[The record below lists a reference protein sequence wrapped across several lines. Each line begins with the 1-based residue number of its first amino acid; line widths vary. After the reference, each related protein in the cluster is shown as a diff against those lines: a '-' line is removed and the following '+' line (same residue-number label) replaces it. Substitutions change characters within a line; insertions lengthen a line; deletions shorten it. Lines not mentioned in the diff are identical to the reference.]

1 MATMTEQKER
11 FVTQLRKGGLVA
23 YPTEAVF
30 GLGCDPLNEEAVNK
44 LLALKERSWE
54 KGLILIAASMGQLDG
69 YIKRVPDHIISRIL
83 SPHDEAITWLL
94 PAKESVPRWVRGT
107 SQSIAVRLVQ
117 HPLAR
122 ELCEL
127 AGGPLI
133 STSANKTGQAPL
145 ISAEQVR
152 VAFSAAGVFIIDG
165 EVGSGKQTSQI
176 IDPFSNK
183 RFR

>member
-1 MATMTEQKER
+1 MTLMTGQKER
-11 FVTQLRKGGLVA
+11 FVKQLRKGGLVA

-30 GLGCDPLNEEAVNK
+30 GLGCDPLNEGAVNK
-44 LLALKERSWE
+44 LLTLKERSWE
-54 KGLILIAASMGQLDG
+54 KGLILIAANMKQLDL
-69 YIKRVPDHIISRIL
+69 YVKRVPERITNKML
-83 SPHDEAITWLL
+83 SSHDEAITWLL
-94 PAKESVPRWVRGT
+94 PAKESVPQWLKGA

-117 HPLAR
+117 HPLAK

-127 AGGPLI
+127 AGSPLV

-145 ISAEQVR
+145 VSAEQVR